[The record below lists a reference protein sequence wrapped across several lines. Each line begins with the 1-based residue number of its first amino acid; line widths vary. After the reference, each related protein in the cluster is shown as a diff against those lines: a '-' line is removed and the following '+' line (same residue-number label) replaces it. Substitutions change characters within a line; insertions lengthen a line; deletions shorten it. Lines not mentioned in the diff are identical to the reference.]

1 MSSRPFPSPTTR
13 QAASG
18 RRPALLAA
26 AMLAVSLASGCAAGF
41 DAQSQ
46 NVRPNSGAAKDG
58 SLVINNVWVVVDPTT
73 GNAEVIGS
81 VANTGTL
88 TDRLTSVQA
97 SGDTATVHAAS
108 PAAVAAAPFQ
118 FRGVSVANDAVVI
131 GSQASVSFGRLAGP
145 ELEITG
151 GAFKL
156 GGIVPVTFDFAVAG
170 PATMNAQIM
179 PNTGLFAGYDPNAAN
194 PVPTPT
200 PTPTPTAKPT
210 GTATATPTATGTST
224 ATATATARPT
234 STATTATE
242 TATPTPSASPTHTA

>member
-1 MSSRPFPSPTTR
+1 MSTRLFPSPTTR
-13 QAASG
+13 QAAA

-26 AMLAVSLASGCAAGF
+26 AMLAVCLASGCAAGF
-41 DAQSQ
+41 DAESQS
-46 NVRPNSGAAKDG
+46 VRPNSGAGKAG
-58 SLVINNVWVVVDPTT
+58 SMVINNVWVVVDPIT

-97 SGDTATVHAAS
+97 GGDTATVHAAS

-118 FRGVSVANDAVVI
+118 FRGVSAANNAVVI

-151 GAFKL
+151 GSFQP
-156 GGIVPVTFDFAVAG
+156 GRVVPVTFDFATAG

-179 PNTGLFAGYDPNAAN
+179 PNTGLFAEYNPNAAN
-194 PVPTPT
+194 PVPTPFL
-200 PTPTPTAKPT
+200 PPAPTAKPT
-210 GTATATPTATGTST
+210 GTATATPTATGTAT
-224 ATATATARPT
+224 ATATATPT
-234 STATTATE
+234 PTAATPTE